1 MITSKQDLK
10 EFLEADRI
18 ALGRKGKK
26 PAWNDFIWKFEI
38 SLRKA
43 EYYHN
48 TKGGYLHRF
57 IGKYHRFN
65 MLVWGGMQLRN
76 HAERF

>member
-1 MITSKQDLK
+1 MITSTQDLI

-18 ALGRKGKK
+18 ALGRNGKK

-48 TKGGYLHRF
+48 TKGGYLHQF
-57 IGKYHRFN
+57 VGKCHSFK
-65 MLVWGGMQLRN
+65 MLVWGGMWLRYMP
-76 HAERF
+76 ECF